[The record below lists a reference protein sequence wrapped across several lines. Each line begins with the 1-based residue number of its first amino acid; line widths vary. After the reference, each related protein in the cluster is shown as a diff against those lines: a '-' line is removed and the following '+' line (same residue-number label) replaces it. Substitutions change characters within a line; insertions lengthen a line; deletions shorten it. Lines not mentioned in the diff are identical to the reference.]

1 MAFAFIF
8 LSKSSTR
15 QSIVPPLTK
24 LVFEIT
30 SVFSLVTRTG
40 SLVLIPRE
48 YLLFWY
54 SQNKSRDLP
63 PLALQRNSTLWPIPT
78 VLSIGWSV
86 NSIFAKI
93 NKNEENTK
101 LNLRFLSRINY
112 FPFCLLCLGCKTNSE
127 IDQTNQCWYEK
138 QNKFQ

>member
-1 MAFAFIF
+1 MAFAFIS

-54 SQNKSRDLP
+54 SQNKSGDLP

-78 VLSIGWSV
+78 VVSIGWSV

-101 LNLRFLSRINY
+101 LNLRFLSRINC
-112 FPFCLLCLGCKTNSE
+112 FPFCLLCGYLKLTFLISGRHH
-127 IDQTNQCWYEK
+127 WR
-138 QNKFQ
+138 